1 MAWHNNP
8 TIAAIVGAVV
18 GAALTAAVSIFIWK
32 KTNKIRRVDCI
43 IDDASSLL
51 SFSDEIRNELQI
63 IYAGEP
69 ANSVFLFNLEIFNS
83 GTLAI
88 GSQPVIIRLDNEAK
102 IVGYSLKTI
111 PKVGFGEI
119 KEMSRSQN
127 GLDLN
132 IELLNPQDR
141 VYIELISIN
150 NSSEQI
156 DVYMKN
162 ANVIPRIY
170 TRRAAENA
178 ILGTLNQEVDPSLV
192 SLVMLSNLP
201 FFGGY
206 GRTLMTVLL
215 AQRLEKAV
223 RHRN

>member
-1 MAWHNNP
+1 MAWYDNP
-8 TIAAIVGAVV
+8 TIAATVGAVA

-32 KTNKIRRVDCI
+32 KTHKIRRVDCI

-88 GSQPVIIRLDNEAK
+88 GSQPVIIRLDKEAK

-127 GLDLN
+127 DLDLN

-141 VYIELISIN
+141 VYIELTSIN

-156 DVYMKN
+156 NVYMKN

-170 TRRAAENA
+170 NRRAVENT
-178 ILGTLNQEVDPSLV
+178 ILGALNQTFEPSLGI
-192 SLVMLSNLP
+192 LVIKIP
-201 FFGGY
+201 FFGEY
-206 GRTLMTVLL
+206 RL
-215 AQRLEKAV
+215 AIKKP
-223 RHRN
+223 